1 MPFCCVKCTTCET
14 LKKKEGEDIWKR
26 ASKNIGIYLLI
37 FGLVLGMAY
46 FYNKAPSSE
55 VKEVTFTTFTNHVR
69 EKDFTKVNIDEMKL
83 TGETK
88 SGKKYQTYASS
99 SLDINWL
106 NTEYLYKQ
114 QEEKAVKVTNEAPHE
129 TPWYISMLPT
139 LIMII
144 VLVVFWIM
152 IMNQQGG
159 GGKAMQF
166 GKSKAKLQKDSD
178 QRKITFDDVAGLD
191 EEKEEL
197 EEVVDFLKH
206 PRRFN
211 NRGARI
217 PKGILLVGPP

>member
-1 MPFCCVKCTTCET
+1 MPFCCVKSTTCET
-14 LKKKEGEDIWKR
+14 LKEKEGEYILKR

-114 QEEKAVKVTNEAPHE
+114 QEEKTVKVTNEAPHE

-144 VLVVFWIM
+144 VLVVFWFM

-159 GGKAMQF
+159 GGMPQHRRYA
-166 GKSKAKLQKDSD
+166 G
-178 QRKITFDDVAGLD
+178 QRYGL
-191 EEKEEL
+191 
-197 EEVVDFLKH
+197 V
-206 PRRFN
+206 
-211 NRGARI
+211 
-217 PKGILLVGPP
+217 